1 MLQFAFGVCLSC
13 NCNIQVFPSVLRVLT
28 YIHSP
33 HKNLSRKS
41 KRTPICLTCQVAK
54 VLEGH
59 TLGRILPPIIDD
71 LDKYQFAILGSSL
84 RSLGVPVSLRL
95 TTVVWAVACVR
106 RDPETFSRDFRIDT
120 VCP

>member
-1 MLQFAFGVCLSC
+1 M
-13 NCNIQVFPSVLRVLT
+13 
-28 YIHSP
+28 
-33 HKNLSRKS
+33 
-41 KRTPICLTCQVAK
+41 AK

-71 LDKYQFAILGSSL
+71 LDKYQFANLGSSL

-106 RDPETFSRDFRIDT
+106 RDPETIFKGLKD
-120 VCP
+120 